1 MQNFRL
7 VEYVPNFPLESQVIV
22 VVVAKFA
29 SINQSSEFLFEG
41 YIPKA
46 GECENNDNDLTA

>member
-1 MQNFRL
+1 M
-7 VEYVPNFPLESQVIV
+7 EYVPNFPLESQVIV

-46 GECENNDNDLTA
+46 GECKNNDNDNDLTA